1 MDKHQMDAQPL
12 GCEEGREEN
21 REDIEKMRGFSF
33 WLGIEQKLTNPRR
46 RQGFYRP
53 YMLRSATSFD
63 QSKNFI

>member
-1 MDKHQMDAQPL
+1 MDVQLFGH
-12 GCEEGREEN
+12 EERREESG
-21 REDIEKMRGFSF
+21 EDMEKRRGFSF
-33 WLGIEQKLTNPRR
+33 WLGIEQKLINFRH